1 MYVNLEKFQFVS
13 ILKRGPLSE
22 TILTHISLTFRLFMC
37 IYYCVCVCL
46 YVCMNVYMYVCMYV
60 CMNACMY
67 VCMYFISFEKSSLA
81 QPDPEHELGCR

>member
-37 IYYCVCVCL
+37 IRFFKRDT
-46 YVCMNVYMYVCMYV
+46 CMV
-60 CMNACMY
+60 
-67 VCMYFISFEKSSLA
+67 FT
-81 QPDPEHELGCR
+81 